1 MSNKINARSTTS
13 NKRAPEPGG
22 YLQWNEVDWGND
34 VYIGLEENGITQED
48 SGVHKMRALGLS
60 FLGRMTW
67 PTQMA
72 ELVKAQGLENIV
84 LERKTQDNLPR
95 QYLRFWTEGVVA
107 ASIDGTAKM
116 PEGEVRDKFARFTEE
131 ASEDAKKGIAWA
143 GDHMVVV
150 GQKPM

>member
-1 MSNKINARSTTS
+1 MSDKINARSTTS
-13 NKRAPEPGG
+13 DKRLPEPGG

-67 PTQMA
+67 PAQMA
-72 ELVKAQGLENIV
+72 ELAKAQGLENIV
-84 LERKTQDNLPR
+84 FERRTQENLPR
-95 QYLRFWTEGVVA
+95 QYLRFWTEGIVA
-107 ASIDGTAKM
+107 ASIDATAKM
-116 PEGEVRDKFARFTEE
+116 PEGEVRDEFARFTEE